1 MGREFFDKK
10 PIDFSFFNVF
20 IVKTLNSVL
29 CTLNFYHYLC
39 SKNKNKMQRKL
50 KFALFGNE
58 YQTKKS
64 ASVTRLLSCLQRH
77 EAEVYVERTFG
88 EFLSQMHGNEAP
100 ANRQLWSGLRKFERL
115 NFDVDYAISMGGDGT
130 LLKTASHV
138 GATGVPIIGVNTG
151 RLGFL
156 ADFLP
161 DEMEEAFAELYEG
174 RCTTEEHSVIGI
186 AGRSAKSGKD
196 IDFSKVGYPYALN
209 DIAVLKRD
217 NASMITIHARVND
230 NELVTYQADGLV
242 VSTPTGSTAY
252 NLSNGGPIMA
262 PLTGILCLTPV
273 APHSLNIRP
282 IVINDDSEIVLTI
295 ESRTHN
301 FLVAVDGRS
310 ASFDERTQLV
320 IRKAPYRVRIVK
332 RASQHYFATL
342 REKMMWGIDAR

>member
-1 MGREFFDKK
+1 ME
-10 PIDFSFFNVF
+10 
-20 IVKTLNSVL
+20 
-29 CTLNFYHYLC
+29 
-39 SKNKNKMQRKL
+39 QKL
-50 KFALFGNE
+50 RFALFGNE

-64 ASVTRLLSCLQRH
+64 ASAALLLGCLRQH
-77 EAEVYVERTFG
+77 EAEVFVERTFYD
-88 EFLSQMHGNEAP
+88 FLRQMHGGEPVVA
-100 ANRQLWSGLRKFERL
+100 ALCDSMHV
-115 NFDVDYAISMGGDGT
+115 FDVLDFPVDYAISMGGDGT

-138 GATGVPIIGVNTG
+138 GATGIPIIGVNTG

-161 DEMEEAFAELYEG
+161 NEIEQALDELYADKC
-174 RCTTEEHSVIGI
+174 RVEEHAAIKLSLRDEQEFKVQGSKSLRD
-186 AGRSAKSGKD
+186 GSSGSNGSFSAMLRKRPCGPSAMSLRDGSSGPSGS
-196 IDFSKVGYPYALN
+196 IGYPYALN

-217 NASMITIHARVND
+217 NASMITIHARINGD
-230 NELVTYQADGLV
+230 ELVTYQADGLV

-282 IVINDDSEIVLTI
+282 IVINDDSVIELTV

-301 FLVAVDGRS
+301 YLVAVDGRS
-310 ASFDERTQLV
+310 ATLDESIPLV
-320 IRKAPYRVRIVK
+320 ISKAPYTVRIVK

-342 REKMMWGIDAR
+342 REKMMWGMDAR

>member
-1 MGREFFDKK
+1 ME
-10 PIDFSFFNVF
+10 
-20 IVKTLNSVL
+20 
-29 CTLNFYHYLC
+29 
-39 SKNKNKMQRKL
+39 QKL
-50 KFALFGNE
+50 RFALFGNE

-64 ASVTRLLSCLQRH
+64 ASAALLLGCLRQH
-77 EAEVYVERTFG
+77 EAEVFVERTFYD
-88 EFLSQMHGNEAP
+88 FLRQMHGGEPVVA
-100 ANRQLWSGLRKFERL
+100 ALCDSMHV
-115 NFDVDYAISMGGDGT
+115 FDVLDFHVDYAISMGGDGT

-138 GATGVPIIGVNTG
+138 GATGIPIIGVNTG

-161 DEMEEAFAELYEG
+161 NEIEQALDELYAG
-174 RCTTEEHSVIGI
+174 KCRVEEHAAIKLSLGD
-186 AGRSAKSGKD
+186 GSSGSNGSFSAMLRKRPCGPSAMSLRDGSKGLSGSTGS
-196 IDFSKVGYPYALN
+196 IGYPYALN

-217 NASMITIHARVND
+217 NASMITIHARINGD
-230 NELVTYQADGLV
+230 ELVTYQADGLV

-282 IVINDDSEIVLTI
+282 IVINDDSMIELTV

-301 FLVAVDGRS
+301 YLVAVDGRS
-310 ASFDERTQLV
+310 ATLDERIPLV
-320 IRKAPYRVRIVK
+320 ISKAPYTVRIVK

-342 REKMMWGIDAR
+342 REKMMWGVDAR

>member
-1 MGREFFDKK
+1 ME
-10 PIDFSFFNVF
+10 
-20 IVKTLNSVL
+20 
-29 CTLNFYHYLC
+29 
-39 SKNKNKMQRKL
+39 QKL
-50 KFALFGNE
+50 RFALFGNE

-64 ASVTRLLSCLQRH
+64 ASAAQLLSCLQQH
-77 EAEVYVERTFG
+77 EAEVFVERTFYD
-88 EFLSQMHGNEAP
+88 FLRQMHGGEPVVA
-100 ANRQLWSGLRKFERL
+100 ALCDSMHV
-115 NFDVDYAISMGGDGT
+115 FDVLDFPVDYAISMGGDGT

-138 GATGVPIIGVNTG
+138 GATGIPIIGVNTG

-161 DEMEEAFAELYEG
+161 NEIEQALDELYVG
-174 RCTTEEHSVIGI
+174 KCRVEEHAAIKLSLGDEQEFKVQGSMSLRD
-186 AGRSAKSGKD
+186 GSKGSNGSMSLRDGSSGLNGSKSLRDG
-196 IDFSKVGYPYALN
+196 SKGSNSSSGSIGYPYALN

-217 NASMITIHARVND
+217 NASMITIHARINGD
-230 NELVTYQADGLV
+230 ELVTYQADGLV

-282 IVINDDSEIVLTI
+282 IVINDDSVIELTV

-301 FLVAVDGRS
+301 YLVAVDGRS
-310 ASFDERTQLV
+310 ATLDESIPLV
-320 IRKAPYRVRIVK
+320 ISKAPYTVRIVK

-342 REKMMWGIDAR
+342 REKMMWGMDAR

>member
-1 MGREFFDKK
+1 ME
-10 PIDFSFFNVF
+10 
-20 IVKTLNSVL
+20 
-29 CTLNFYHYLC
+29 
-39 SKNKNKMQRKL
+39 QKL
-50 KFALFGNE
+50 RFALFGNE

-64 ASVTRLLSCLQRH
+64 ASAALLLGCLRQH
-77 EAEVYVERTFG
+77 EAEVFVERTFYD
-88 EFLSQMHGNEAP
+88 FLRQMHGGEPVVA
-100 ANRQLWSGLRKFERL
+100 ALCDSMHV
-115 NFDVDYAISMGGDGT
+115 FDVLDFPVDYAISMGGDGT

-138 GATGVPIIGVNTG
+138 GATGIPIIGVNTG

-161 DEMEEAFAELYEG
+161 NEIEQALDELYAG
-174 RCTTEEHSVIGI
+174 KCRVEEHAAIKLSLRDGSS
-186 AGRSAKSGKD
+186 GSNGSMSLRDGSKGSNGSFSAMLRKRPCGPSAMSLRDG
-196 IDFSKVGYPYALN
+196 SKFKVQGSIGYPYALN

-217 NASMITIHARVND
+217 NASMITIHARINGD
-230 NELVTYQADGLV
+230 ELVTYQADGLV

-282 IVINDDSEIVLTI
+282 IVINDDSVIELTV

-301 FLVAVDGRS
+301 YLVAVDGRS
-310 ASFDERTQLV
+310 ATLDESIPLV
-320 IRKAPYRVRIVK
+320 ISKAPYTVRIVK

-342 REKMMWGIDAR
+342 REKMMWGMDAR

>member
-1 MGREFFDKK
+1 ME
-10 PIDFSFFNVF
+10 
-20 IVKTLNSVL
+20 
-29 CTLNFYHYLC
+29 
-39 SKNKNKMQRKL
+39 QKL
-50 KFALFGNE
+50 RFALFGNE

-64 ASVTRLLSCLQRH
+64 ASAAQLLGCLQQH
-77 EAEVYVERTFG
+77 EAEVFVERTFYD
-88 EFLSQMHGNEAP
+88 FLRQMHGGEPVVA
-100 ANRQLWSGLRKFERL
+100 ALCDSMHV
-115 NFDVDYAISMGGDGT
+115 FDVLDFPVDYAISMGGDGT

-138 GATGVPIIGVNTG
+138 GATGIPIIGVNTG

-161 DEMEEAFAELYEG
+161 NEIEQALDELYAG
-174 RCTTEEHSVIGI
+174 KCRVEEHAAIKLSLGD
-186 AGRSAKSGKD
+186 GSSGSNGSMSLRD
-196 IDFSKVGYPYALN
+196 GSKGLSGSNGSIGYPYALN

-217 NASMITIHARVND
+217 NASMITIHARINGD
-230 NELVTYQADGLV
+230 ELVTYQADGLV

-282 IVINDDSEIVLTI
+282 IVINDDSVIELTV

-301 FLVAVDGRS
+301 YLVAVDGRS
-310 ASFDERTQLV
+310 ATLDERIPLV
-320 IRKAPYRVRIVK
+320 ISKAPYTVRIVK

-342 REKMMWGIDAR
+342 REKMMWGMDAR

>member
-1 MGREFFDKK
+1 MEKK
-10 PIDFSFFNVF
+10 
-20 IVKTLNSVL
+20 L
-29 CTLNFYHYLC
+29 
-39 SKNKNKMQRKL
+39 R
-50 KFALFGNE
+50 FALFGNE

-64 ASVTRLLSCLQRH
+64 ASAALLLGCLQQH
-77 EAEVYVERTFG
+77 EAEVFVERTFYD
-88 EFLSQMHGNEAP
+88 FLRQMHGGEPVVA
-100 ANRQLWSGLRKFERL
+100 ALCDSMHV
-115 NFDVDYAISMGGDGT
+115 FDVLDFPVDYAISMGGDGT

-138 GATGVPIIGVNTG
+138 GATGIPIIGVNTG

-161 DEMEEAFAELYEG
+161 NEIEQALDELYAG
-174 RCTTEEHSVIGI
+174 KCRVEEHAAIKLSLRDEQEFKVQG
-186 AGRSAKSGKD
+186 SKSLRDG
-196 IDFSKVGYPYALN
+196 SKGSNGSMSLRDGSSGPSGSIGYPYALN

-217 NASMITIHARVND
+217 NASMITIHARINGD
-230 NELVTYQADGLV
+230 ELVTYQADGLV

-282 IVINDDSEIVLTI
+282 IVINDDSVIELTV

-301 FLVAVDGRS
+301 YLVAVDGRS
-310 ASFDERTQLV
+310 ATLDERIPLV
-320 IRKAPYRVRIVK
+320 ISKAPYTVRIVK

-342 REKMMWGIDAR
+342 REKMMWGMDAR

>member
-1 MGREFFDKK
+1 ME
-10 PIDFSFFNVF
+10 
-20 IVKTLNSVL
+20 
-29 CTLNFYHYLC
+29 
-39 SKNKNKMQRKL
+39 QKL
-50 KFALFGNE
+50 RFALFGNE

-64 ASVTRLLSCLQRH
+64 ASAAQLLSCLQQH
-77 EAEVYVERTFG
+77 EAEVFVERTFYD
-88 EFLSQMHGNEAP
+88 FLRQMHGGEPVVA
-100 ANRQLWSGLRKFERL
+100 ALCDSMHV
-115 NFDVDYAISMGGDGT
+115 FDVLDFPVDYAISMGGDGT

-161 DEMEEAFAELYEG
+161 NEIEQALDELYAG
-174 RCTTEEHSVIGI
+174 KCRVEEHAAIKLSLRDG
-186 AGRSAKSGKD
+186 SSGSNGSMSLRD
-196 IDFSKVGYPYALN
+196 GSKGSSGPSGSIGYPYALN

-217 NASMITIHARVND
+217 NASMITIHARINGD
-230 NELVTYQADGLV
+230 ELVTYQADGLV

-282 IVINDDSEIVLTI
+282 IVINDDSVIELTV

-301 FLVAVDGRS
+301 YLVAVDGRS
-310 ASFDERTQLV
+310 ATLDERIPLV
-320 IRKAPYRVRIVK
+320 ISKAPYTVRIVK

-342 REKMMWGIDAR
+342 REKMMWGMDAR

>member
-1 MGREFFDKK
+1 MQKK
-10 PIDFSFFNVF
+10 
-20 IVKTLNSVL
+20 L
-29 CTLNFYHYLC
+29 
-39 SKNKNKMQRKL
+39 R
-50 KFALFGNE
+50 FALFGNE

-64 ASVTRLLSCLQRH
+64 DSAALLLGALQQRG
-77 EAEVYVERTFG
+77 AQVSVERAFH
-88 EFLSQMHGNEAP
+88 EFLLRHHGSEP
-100 ANRQLWSGLRKFERL
+100 AMAALLDEVRV
-115 NFDVDYAISMGGDGT
+115 FDVLDFPADYAISMGGDGT

-161 DEMEEAFAELYEG
+161 SEMEEALDELYAG
-174 RCTTEEHSVIGI
+174 RCRVEEHAVIQLSL
-186 AGRSAKSGKD
+186 RDEQEFKVQSSKSLRDGSSGPSGS
-196 IDFSKVGYPYALN
+196 IGYPYALN

-217 NASMITIHARVND
+217 NASMITIHARVGGND
-230 NELVTYQADGLV
+230 LVTYQADGLV

-262 PLTGILCLTPV
+262 PGTGILCLTPV

-282 IVINDDSEIVLTI
+282 IVIGDESEIELSV
-295 ESRTHN
+295 ESRTHS

-310 ASFDERTQLV
+310 ESFDEGTQLV
-320 IRKAPYRVRIVK
+320 ISKAPYAVRIVK

-342 REKMMWGIDAR
+342 REKMMWGVDAR

>member
-1 MGREFFDKK
+1 ME
-10 PIDFSFFNVF
+10 
-20 IVKTLNSVL
+20 
-29 CTLNFYHYLC
+29 
-39 SKNKNKMQRKL
+39 QKL
-50 KFALFGNE
+50 RFALFGNE

-64 ASVTRLLSCLQRH
+64 ASAALLLGCLQQH
-77 EAEVYVERTFG
+77 EAEVFVERTFYD
-88 EFLSQMHGNEAP
+88 FLRQMHGGEPVVA
-100 ANRQLWSGLRKFERL
+100 ALCDSMHV
-115 NFDVDYAISMGGDGT
+115 FDVLDFHVDYAISMGGDGT

-138 GATGVPIIGVNTG
+138 GATGIPIIGVNTG

-161 DEMEEAFAELYEG
+161 NEIEQALDELYAG
-174 RCTTEEHSVIGI
+174 KCRVEEHAAIKLSLRDGSS
-186 AGRSAKSGKD
+186 GSNGSFSAMLRKRPCGPSAMSLRDGSSGPNGSNSSNGS
-196 IDFSKVGYPYALN
+196 IGYPYALN

-217 NASMITIHARVND
+217 NASMITIHARINGD
-230 NELVTYQADGLV
+230 ELVTYQADGLV

-282 IVINDDSEIVLTI
+282 IVINDDSVIELTV

-301 FLVAVDGRS
+301 YLVAVDGRS
-310 ASFDERTQLV
+310 AALDERIPLV
-320 IRKAPYRVRIVK
+320 ISKAPYTVRIVK

-342 REKMMWGIDAR
+342 REKMMWGMDAR

>member
-1 MGREFFDKK
+1 MEKK
-10 PIDFSFFNVF
+10 
-20 IVKTLNSVL
+20 L
-29 CTLNFYHYLC
+29 
-39 SKNKNKMQRKL
+39 R
-50 KFALFGNE
+50 FALFGNE

-64 ASVTRLLSCLQRH
+64 ASAALLLSCLQQH
-77 EAEVYVERTFG
+77 EAEVFVERTFYD
-88 EFLSQMHGNEAP
+88 FLRQMHGGEPVVA
-100 ANRQLWSGLRKFERL
+100 ALCDSMHV
-115 NFDVDYAISMGGDGT
+115 FDVLDFPVDYAISMGGDGT

-138 GATGVPIIGVNTG
+138 GATGIPIIGVNTG

-161 DEMEEAFAELYEG
+161 NEIEQALDELYAG
-174 RCTTEEHSVIGI
+174 NCRVEEHAAIKLSLGDEQEFKVQ
-186 AGRSAKSGKD
+186 S
-196 IDFSKVGYPYALN
+196 SKFKVQGSIGYPYALN

-217 NASMITIHARVND
+217 NASMITIHARINGD
-230 NELVTYQADGLV
+230 ELVTYQADGLV

-282 IVINDDSEIVLTI
+282 IVIGDESEIELSV
-295 ESRTHN
+295 ESRTHS

-310 ASFDERTQLV
+310 ESFDEGTRLV
-320 IRKAPYRVRIVK
+320 ISQAPYAVRIVK

-342 REKMMWGIDAR
+342 REKMMWGMDAR